1 MRAVERGVPMMR
13 QDDREA
19 SVFFEF
25 VRQVSVDVSVDHVI
39 EAALDGI
46 MRVMDP
52 DIGLFFL
59 RQGEELVVRGVRP
72 EADELAD
79 LGSEVKVV
87 GECLCGVAAQGKPVY
102 AGDIHADPRCL
113 FPQWAADP
121 GLWLK
126 QLHPEDRVRVQ
137 SEFSLTHREASP
149 FMSEY
154 RMIAAD
160 GSTVWIRDE
169 ATVVVDESGRSCCLQ
184 GVMLDITERKKLE
197 AQLLQAQKMEAVGHL
212 AGGIAHDF
220 NNILTAIIG
229 YASLM
234 KLHMTE
240 DDPLQANAEQ
250 ILSAAD
256 KATSLIRSLLAY
268 SRKQLIE
275 PKPVNLTD
283 VVVHL
288 RKLLVRVIG
297 EDITLSTNL
306 AKGALVV
313 LADRGQLEQIIMNL
327 TANARDAMPHGGNLV
342 IGTQEVFLD
351 EEFVRIVGYGKPGR
365 HALLSFAD
373 TGAGMDE
380 KTIERI
386 FEPFFTT
393 KEPGKGTGLGLAM
406 VYGAVKQHQ
415 GIIMVQSEP
424 DKGTAFKI
432 YLPLSEVGA
441 ESSESAEPVRQVSGK
456 ETILVAEDDAALR
469 TLAKETLSR
478 FGYRVIEAADGEE
491 AVRVFGEHADAIDLL
506 LVDVIMPK
514 LNGREVY
521 EAAKVVKP
529 DVKAIFTS
537 GYSRDLMHERGVLR
551 EGIHYLHKPFTPN
564 MLLRRLR
571 EALESSLTP

>member
-1 MRAVERGVPMMR
+1 
-13 QDDREA
+13 
-19 SVFFEF
+19 
-25 VRQVSVDVSVDHVI
+25 
-39 EAALDGI
+39 
-46 MRVMDP
+46 
-52 DIGLFFL
+52 
-59 RQGEELVVRGVRP
+59 
-72 EADELAD
+72 
-79 LGSEVKVV
+79 
-87 GECLCGVAAQGKPVY
+87 
-102 AGDIHADPRCL
+102 
-113 FPQWAADP
+113 
-121 GLWLK
+121 
-126 QLHPEDRVRVQ
+126 
-137 SEFSLTHREASP
+137 
-149 FMSEY
+149 
-154 RMIAAD
+154 
-160 GSTVWIRDE
+160 
-169 ATVVVDESGRSCCLQ
+169 
-184 GVMLDITERKKLE
+184 
-197 AQLLQAQKMEAVGHL
+197 
-212 AGGIAHDF
+212 
-220 NNILTAIIG
+220 
-229 YASLM
+229 M

-288 RKLLVRVIG
+288 RKLLVSVIG

-514 LNGREVY
+514 LNGR
-521 EAAKVVKP
+521 
-529 DVKAIFTS
+529 
-537 GYSRDLMHERGVLR
+537 RCM
-551 EGIHYLHKPFTPN
+551 
-564 MLLRRLR
+564 RLR
-571 EALESSLTP
+571 KWSSRT